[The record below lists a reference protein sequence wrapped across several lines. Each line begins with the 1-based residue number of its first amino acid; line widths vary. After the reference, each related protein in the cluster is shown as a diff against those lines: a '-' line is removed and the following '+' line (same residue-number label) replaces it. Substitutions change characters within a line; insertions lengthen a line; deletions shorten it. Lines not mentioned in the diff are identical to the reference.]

1 MPDFPASGISSKD
14 LSASQSNLTKDT
26 PSLSK
31 PNSLLPEYGYD
42 MGYSRS
48 HPDAM
53 SCDLLQKDLKAS
65 ILSELKNEADF
76 HLGALLRKGGLESLE
91 SIVRIKEAEARM
103 FQTKADEARREAE
116 GFQRMIR
123 TKTAQM
129 EEEYAEKLS
138 KLCLHETEETQ
149 RKKLDELK
157 VLENSYFDYYKMK
170 KRMQD
175 EIDGLLRRMEATKQQ
190 WV

>member
-1 MPDFPASGISSKD
+1 MSDFPTSAAISSND
-14 LSASQSNLTKDT
+14 VAVSQSNLTKDT
-26 PSLSK
+26 SSLSK
-31 PNSLLPEYGYD
+31 PNHLPKY

-53 SCDLLQKDLKAS
+53 SSELLQKDLKSS
-65 ILSELKNEADF
+65 ILSEMKNDADF

-91 SIVRIKEAEARM
+91 SIVRIKDAETRM

-116 GFQRMIR
+116 GFERMIR

-138 KLCLHETEETQ
+138 KLSLHETEETQ
-149 RKKLDELK
+149 TKKMDELK

-170 KRMQD
+170 KRMQE

>member
-1 MPDFPASGISSKD
+1 
-14 LSASQSNLTKDT
+14 
-26 PSLSK
+26 
-31 PNSLLPEYGYD
+31 
-42 MGYSRS
+42 
-48 HPDAM
+48 
-53 SCDLLQKDLKAS
+53 
-65 ILSELKNEADF
+65 
-76 HLGALLRKGGLESLE
+76 
-91 SIVRIKEAEARM
+91 
-103 FQTKADEARREAE
+103 
-116 GFQRMIR
+116 MIR